1 MRLPAMLEGSAVG
14 PVPDLEVT
22 GLQYDSRKLLA
33 GEAFFA
39 FPGEHVDG
47 HEFVPA
53 ALRDGAAA
61 IVSERSA
68 PDGME
73 TRWARVS
80 HGRRALAMAALRSYG
95 RPDRDVSITAVTG
108 TNGKTSTVHL
118 LDALLRSVGK
128 TTALLGTIEQ
138 RIGDRAAKS
147 VNTTPESLDIVRSL
161 AELREIGGSHA
172 TIEASSH
179 ALALARI
186 YGIEF
191 HTAVFTNLSR
201 EHLDFHGDMESYA
214 AAKRRLFLGAGAR
227 PPLNAVVNAD
237 DEAGRELLKLG
248 GSRLL
253 SYGRGSEARVRASGV
268 QSDAQGVRFT
278 VDSPAGRIRVESN
291 LIGDFNVDNIL
302 AAVGAAQCHG
312 LGASEI
318 EAGLMAVPPAPGRFE
333 TVDCGQPFL
342 VVVDYAHTPDALH
355 RSIEAAREIVQ
366 RKDPPGRVLT
376 LFGCGGD
383 RDRTKRAPMGNIAGE
398 LSDFVMLTSD
408 NPRSEDPLAII
419 QEVAAGLRQTS
430 DTWTVHPDR
439 AEAIKGVL
447 YEARCRDIVLIAGKG
462 HETTQTTRE
471 GTLPFDDRKA
481 VRAALHAKGYFRA

>member
-1 MRLPAMLEGSAVG
+1 MATSSCPLPSG
-14 PVPDLEVT
+14 PVP
-22 GLQYDSRKLLA
+22 QPSLA
-33 GEAFFA
+33 S
-39 FPGEHVDG
+39 
-47 HEFVPA
+47 A
-53 ALRDGAAA
+53 ALPTEWKRDGRACRTAAVPWRWRHYA
-61 IVSERSA
+61 FMGTRTETSASQPSPGRTERPPPCICSMPCSGRLA
-68 PDGME
+68 RP
-73 TRWARVS
+73 RPCWARS
-80 HGRRALAMAALRSYG
+80 SSASASGLRE
-95 RPDRDVSITAVTG
+95 SI
-108 TNGKTSTVHL
+108 
-118 LDALLRSVGK
+118 
-128 TTALLGTIEQ
+128 
-138 RIGDRAAKS
+138 
-147 VNTTPESLDIVRSL
+147 NTTPESLDIVRSL
-161 AELREIGGSHA
+161 AELREIGGSQA

-214 AAKRRLFLGAGAR
+214 AAKRRLFEGAGAR
-227 PPLNAVVNAD
+227 QPLNAVINSD
-237 DEAGRELLKLG
+237 DEAGRDLLDLG

-253 SYGRGSEARVRASGV
+253 SYGRGQAASVRASGI
-268 QSDAQGVRFT
+268 QSDARGVRFD

-312 LGASEI
+312 LGAAEI
-318 EAGLMAVPPAPGRFE
+318 EAGLMAAPPAPGRFE

-342 VVVDYAHTPDALH
+342 VVVDYAHTPHALY
-355 RSIEAAREIVQ
+355 RSIEAAREIAQ

-383 RDRTKRAPMGNIAGE
+383 RDRTKRAPMGNIAGK

-408 NPRSEDPLAII
+408 NPRSEDPQAII
-419 QEVAAGLRQTS
+419 QEVAAGLRQAS
-430 DTWTVHPDR
+430 DAWTAHLDR

-481 VRAALHAKGYFRA
+481 VRAALHAKGYHRA